1 MKPDSTPVAV
11 IIPVFRNLA
20 ATQRCIDSVLAS
32 ETGPRTRLI
41 VIDDDSPDPKI
52 SAWCEQL
59 GTREGV
65 TALRN
70 PDNLGFVATVNR
82 GIESSG
88 DADVVLLNSDT
99 EVANDWLQRLQR
111 CAYSDDAVG
120 TVTPLSNNASV
131 CSYPLPLQDNKL
143 PAGWPLE
150 SIDALAARVNKGKLL
165 ELPTAVGFCM
175 YIRRACLDAVGLFD
189 EGNFG
194 IGYGEECDFSM
205 RAKSEGWMNVLS
217 PDVFVYHEGGQ
228 SFTTQTSER
237 IRAAEETLHRIHPQ
251 YHVQATQF
259 IDEDPIRPFRDA
271 LDQSRLEESP
281 EDASTIVAVLRSH
294 RDSLIASKS
303 NREMSLEHA
312 FGEVEGERNSLSRQ
326 LEAALLKMADI
337 QASLDTT
344 RGELASRNEK
354 LDSTAYELL
363 LTQQEL
369 VRLQQRDQRWRYLMY
384 FINRFDALRMS
395 FAQARKRP

>member
-41 VIDDDSPDPKI
+41 IIDDDSPDPEI
-52 SAWCEQL
+52 STWCEQL

-70 PDNLGFVATVNR
+70 PHNQGFVSTVNR
-82 GIESSG
+82 GIEACG

-99 EVANDWLQRLQR
+99 EVANDWLQRLQDS
-111 CAYSDDAVG
+111 AYSGSAVG

-131 CSYPLPLQDNKL
+131 CSYPLPLRENSL
-143 PAGWPLE
+143 PAGWPLQA
-150 SIDALAARVNKGKLL
+150 IDGLAARVNRGKLV

-205 RAKSEGWMNVLS
+205 RAKSAGWVNVLS
-217 PDVFVYHEGGQ
+217 PDVFVFHEGGQ

-237 IRAAEETLHRIHPQ
+237 IRAAEETLRRIHPQ
-251 YHVQATQF
+251 YHVQATRF

-271 LDQSRLEESP
+271 LDLARLQESP
-281 EDASTIVAVLRSH
+281 QDALSIVAVLQSH
-294 RDSLIASKS
+294 RDSLIESKS

-312 FGEVEGERNSLSRQ
+312 FGEVEVERNSLFEQ
-326 LEAALLKMADI
+326 LEEALHKLATV

-344 RGELASRNEK
+344 RGELAARTEK
-354 LDSTAYELL
+354 LNSTTYELT
-363 LTQQEL
+363 LTGQEL
-369 VRLQQRDQRWRYLMY
+369 VRLQQRDRRWRYLMY
-384 FINRFDALRMS
+384 FINRFDAFRIS
-395 FAQARKRP
+395 VAQARKRS